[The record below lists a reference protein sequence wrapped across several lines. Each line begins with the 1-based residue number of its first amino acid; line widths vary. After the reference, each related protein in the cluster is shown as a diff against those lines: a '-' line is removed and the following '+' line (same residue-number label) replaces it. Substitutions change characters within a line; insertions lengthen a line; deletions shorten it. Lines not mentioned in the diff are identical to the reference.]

1 MKLFKYCS
9 VLIFIFIGC
18 DKKIDSFGWVSTIP
32 KPWTLS
38 KIEFE
43 SYLPQ
48 FQKRFPI
55 YHDRIKALNLWRV
68 GTPYGIFCLGEESG
82 IDKDPIIRFDTSD
95 CTVHVLTT
103 LAFAESYTWQNAR
116 DVMGDIHYKMD
127 ENGVKKPTYKSR
139 WHYTSDRILNHSRT
153 IDITPVISSTE
164 SKEIVKI
171 ELNKK
176 EDGSE
181 FLELDWS
188 PKVEIQY
195 LPTRNVTEEL
205 LKTLPSVCGIAFVK
219 RSYFKMGIIIAHEGY
234 LIDQKY
240 LIHASQEEG
249 KTIDVNL
256 IEYLNK
262 NGNSKFDGIMV
273 YKIEQA

>member
-1 MKLFKYCS
+1 MNFFKYFS
-9 VLIFIFIGC
+9 LLIFIFIGC
-18 DKKIDSFGWVSTIP
+18 DKTTDSFSWVGTIP

-68 GTPYGIFCLGEESG
+68 GTPFGIFCLGEEAG
-82 IDKDPIIRFDTSD
+82 IDTDPLIRFDTSD

-103 LAFAESYTWQNAR
+103 LAFAESFTWQNAR
-116 DVMGDIHYKMD
+116 DAMVDIHYKMD
-127 ENGVKKPTYKSR
+127 DNGLKEPTYKSR
-139 WHYTSDRILNHSRT
+139 WHYTSDRILKHTRT
-153 IDITPVISSTE
+153 LDITPIIGPKE
-164 SKEIVKI
+164 LKEIVKI

-188 PKVEIQY
+188 SKVEIQY

-205 LKTLPSVCGIAFVK
+205 LKTLPNVCGIAFVK

-234 LIDQKY
+234 LIDQKN
-240 LIHASQEEG
+240 LIHASEEEG
-249 KTIDVNL
+249 KTVDVNL

-262 NGNSKFDGIMV
+262 NGNPRFDGIMI